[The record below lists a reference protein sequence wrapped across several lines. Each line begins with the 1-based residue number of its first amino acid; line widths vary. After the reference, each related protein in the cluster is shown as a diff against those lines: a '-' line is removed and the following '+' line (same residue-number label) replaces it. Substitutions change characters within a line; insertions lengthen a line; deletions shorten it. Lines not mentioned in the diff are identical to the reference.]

1 MLYYLFEY
9 LENQYQLPGA
19 SLFQFLSFRAALA
32 VLMSLMFSTL
42 FGKKIIEFLKRKQ
55 IGETV
60 RELGLD
66 GQAQKSGTPTM
77 GGIIIIISTLIPV
90 LLIAQLQNI
99 YILLLIFT
107 TLWMGAIGFLDDY
120 IKIFRKDKEGL
131 KGIFKVI
138 GQVILG
144 IVVGSTLYFH
154 S

>member
-120 IKIFRKDKEGL
+120 IKTVRKIK
-131 KGIFKVI
+131 KG
-138 GQVILG
+138 
-144 IVVGSTLYFH
+144 
-154 S
+154 

>member
-32 VLMSLMFSTL
+32 VLISLMFSTL

-77 GGIIIIISTLIPV
+77 GGVS
-90 LLIAQLQNI
+90 N
-99 YILLLIFT
+99 
-107 TLWMGAIGFLDDY
+107 
-120 IKIFRKDKEGL
+120 K
-131 KGIFKVI
+131 
-138 GQVILG
+138 
-144 IVVGSTLYFH
+144 
-154 S
+154 